1 MKSKLAGVGAVGAEI
16 CFKSCLVT
24 AALSVGVLGATAA
37 SATTIDFTT
46 LQLNGSATATTND
59 LNLVNGGFNTN
70 SSAFI
75 KTPTSFATFTS
86 TFDFTM
92 KMAATINP
100 NPQADGLTFII
111 QNAASGAT
119 ALGMGPGGAAL
130 AANGITPSVG
140 IAFRSF
146 GSDEAVIF
154 QNGDVTSGPS
164 NPFSLGS
171 NPTNDVSVT
180 ITYLNHLLSFTATN
194 STTNQTISNSL
205 AIDLTTLG
213 PNVFLGF
220 TGASGN
226 STSIEDVTNW
236 NLSLD
241 PPIAG
246 VPGPIAGAGL
256 PGLILASGG
265 LLGWWRR
272 RKKIA

>member
-1 MKSKLAGVGAVGAEI
+1 MT
-16 CFKSCLVT
+16 FKSCLAS
-24 AALSVGVLGATAA
+24 AAFTVGVLGATAA
-37 SATTIDFTT
+37 SSTTIDFTT
-46 LQLNGSATATTND
+46 LQLNGSATALTTND

-75 KTPTSFATFTS
+75 KTPISSSLPFTS

-92 KMAATINP
+92 NTANGI
-100 NPQADGLTFII
+100 PQADGLTFII
-111 QNAASGAT
+111 QNAGAGAT
-119 ALGMGPGGAAL
+119 ALGNGAGGAAL
-130 AANGITPSVG
+130 AANGIAPSVG

-146 GSDEAVIF
+146 VYDEAVIF

-164 NPFSLGS
+164 NPFFLGS

-236 NLSLD
+236 NLD
-241 PPIAG
+241 P

-256 PGLILASGG
+256 PGLIFAGGG

-272 RKKIA
+272 RRKSA